1 MSIMDKKIALIDDD
15 ESFLRIYSQILKE
28 NGYDVYTASGGQE
41 GIELVMKNNFPVVIT
56 DMVMPFVD
64 GMKVLKTVKEWNSR
78 IQVIV
83 LTAEGSIPN
92 AVEAI
97 RHGAFNYITKPVDIE
112 ELILLID
119 RTYQFYITNDENANL
134 KERIREIQGENQ
146 LLGKSQAIE
155 DIRESIEDIASTSA
169 SVLIMGESGTGKEVI
184 ANLIHYKSQRSK
196 KAFIKVNCASFA
208 ETLLESEFFG
218 HEKGSFTNAISM
230 KKGRFELADEGTLFL
245 DEIGELS
252 LNTQSKLLRVLQ
264 EKEFERVGGTTPI
277 KTDFR
282 LICATNKNLL
292 DEVNKGNFRE
302 DLYYRIS
309 VVPIN
314 IPPLRERKEDIPVLL
329 DYFLSFYIKE
339 MSGKNVV
346 LEKEALHIL
355 MNYDWPGNVRELKNI
370 VERMLVFVKDRPI
383 KVSDL
388 PEEIRRNSHSMDG
401 KPIILQQARIA
412 FEKEFISNAL
422 ERNNGNVTLTAK
434 EIGIAR
440 KNLQIK
446 MKEYGL
452 RKAATQR

>member
-388 PEEIRRNSHSMDG
+388 PEEIRRNSHSMDS